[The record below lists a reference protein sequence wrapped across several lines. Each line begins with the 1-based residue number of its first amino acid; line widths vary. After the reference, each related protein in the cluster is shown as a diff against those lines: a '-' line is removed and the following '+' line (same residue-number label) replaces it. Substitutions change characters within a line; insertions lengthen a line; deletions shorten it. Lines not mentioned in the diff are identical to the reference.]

1 MRNAA
6 QTCVASNRIFGLQ
19 SASQHEHMEGAILQL
34 GIKQSVEAGARDSHM
49 TLTAS
54 LARELHMRACE
65 VCTISLDAAADSK
78 EL

>member
-1 MRNAA
+1 
-6 QTCVASNRIFGLQ
+6 
-19 SASQHEHMEGAILQL
+19 MEGAILKL
-34 GIKQSVEAGARDSHM
+34 GIKQSVEAGARDSHK

-54 LARELHMRACE
+54 PARKLHMRDCA